1 VKDVKDFNDGLYN
14 ITLPAKERRW
24 FGMAVLCAIGIR
36 TQNKPPDRLQDIEP
50 ASVTHGSNTIAEPY
64 HSLHMIAEFRLRVTS
79 LDTLISMG
87 NLAST
92 HEFVN
97 DKGLPE

>member
-14 ITLPAKERRW
+14 ITLPATEQRSL
-24 FGMAVLCAIGIR
+24 GMSVLCAMGIH
-36 TQNKPPDRLQDIEP
+36 TQNITRLQDIES

-64 HSLHMIAEFRLRVTS
+64 HSLHMIAGFHLRVTS
-79 LDTLISMG
+79 LDTLTSIG
-87 NLAST
+87 NLAPT

-97 DKGLPE
+97 DKDLPK